1 MLYRSEPLDA
11 LTLRV
16 VDDAKGDIVDAE
28 TTVRSAI
35 VVEGYGKV
43 AGAKTANNSVVFL
56 RTLGRYKDNV
66 HHLVEVGV
74 EKLYRLDARLTLG
87 VDEDECHQLLL
98 GILQFRSILR
108 RHTYLGNALAKT
120 DALCRN
126 IYRGAENTEEYG
138 YEESHTCSCDVGLLC
153 EGSDFSPN
161 TKLWVCFF
169 LRRALN
175 FYGDYCREV

>member
-1 MLYRSEPLDA
+1 MLYGTKPLDA
-11 LTLRV
+11 LSLRV
-16 VDDAKGDIVDAE
+16 VDDAKGDIIDAK
-28 TTVRSAI
+28 VAVCFAI

-43 AGAKTANNSVVFL
+43 AGAKTANNSVVLL
-56 RTLGRYKDNV
+56 RALGRYKDYV

-108 RHTYLGNALAKT
+108 RHTYLGDALAKT

-126 IYRGAENTEEYG
+126 IYCGAENTEEYG
-138 YEESHTCSCDVGLLC
+138 YEESHTSSSDVGLLC

-161 TKLWVCFF
+161 TKLSVCFF

-175 FYGDYCREV
+175 FYSDYCGEV